1 MAGEVDARLAELGI
15 EVPEAAASVANYVGY
30 VRSGNLV
37 FVSGQV
43 PLVDGAFKFQGKVG
57 AEFSVE
63 EGQEAARICAIN
75 IIAQLKAACGG
86 DLDRV
91 RRIVKLG
98 GFVNSTPEFTD
109 QPKVINGASDLM
121 VAVFGDAGRHSRAA
135 VSAGALPLGVAVEVD
150 AVAEIG

>member
-15 EVPEAAASVANYVGY
+15 EVREAAASVANLVGY

-150 AVAEIG
+150 AVAEIE

>member
-15 EVPEAAASVANYVGY
+15 EVPEAAAAVANYVGY

-63 EGQEAARICAIN
+63 EGLEAARICAIN